1 MHGVQPLFNKYC
13 TCLEIS
19 ASESGGKKEKVS
31 NILRDDVKTK
41 RNRVSNY
48 SVHRFPSISTRNH
61 ASRGKLKKK
70 SPKAVTMGLGGLPPG
85 GLTRTPC
92 RRSRRRATPTARR
105 RSDA

>member
-41 RNRVSNY
+41 RNR
-48 SVHRFPSISTRNH
+48 SVQRISRVFYARPTVTSLVDRVRPEYETPSRAEHPALEGRSTADRPIDDN
-61 ASRGKLKKK
+61 
-70 SPKAVTMGLGGLPPG
+70 
-85 GLTRTPC
+85 RTE
-92 RRSRRRATPTARR
+92 
-105 RSDA
+105 